1 MKNLKR
7 IAGLT
12 LAASLLGASAMAA
25 PVNQMAAHE
34 TAIGANT
41 KGAYVEHKVTG
52 KATVGYEYM
61 DRDEYN
67 NQDAAYLQYDII
79 GSEVK
84 AIGGYRWNLPG
95 DKSNAFIGAAVSTP
109 KVFGFDAYDNYFY
122 GDKSEEDEF
131 NYAWLQHIHNNPH
144 HWQYWVLIN
153 DDDGT
158 IGLDIPYNYIIE
170 MILDWWSFSWKTGN
184 LYEIFNWYN
193 EHKKTM
199 ILNETTKIIVESIL
213 NDMREILD
221 NQKK

>member
-1 MKNLKR
+1 MKNMSQEYDMYIRGHVNNLGLGLKWFEKNYPKALSG
-7 IAGLT
+7 IE
-12 LAASLLGASAMAA
+12 
-25 PVNQMAAHE
+25 NQIKQQILDHDDSKWSE
-34 TAIGANT
+34 
-41 KGAYVEHKVTG
+41 E
-52 KATVGYEYM
+52 EY
-61 DRDEYN
+61 
-67 NQDAAYLQYDII
+67 
-79 GSEVK
+79 
-84 AIGGYRWNLPG
+84 
-95 DKSNAFIGAAVSTP
+95 
-109 KVFGFDAYDNYFY
+109 DAYDNYFY
-122 GDKSEEDEF
+122 GDKSKEDEF
-131 NYAWLQHIHNNPH
+131 NYAWLHHIHNNPH

-193 EHKKTM
+193 EYKKTM

>member
-1 MKNLKR
+1 MSLAYDLYLEQHRGNVAKGFKWIQENLPD
-7 IAGLT
+7 
-12 LAASLLGASAMAA
+12 LLIPINGVS
-25 PVNQMAAHE
+25 
-34 TAIGANT
+34 
-41 KGAYVEHKVTG
+41 YEHQICYCHDLSKDN
-52 KATVGYEYM
+52 EE
-61 DRDEYN
+61 EYN
-67 NQDAAYLQYDII
+67 
-79 GSEVK
+79 
-84 AIGGYRWNLPG
+84 
-95 DKSNAFIGAAVSTP
+95 
-109 KVFGFDAYDNYFY
+109 AYDAYFY
-122 GDKSEEDEF
+122 GGNRSYQVVKDF
-131 NYAWLQHIHNNPH
+131 NYAWLHHIHNNPH

-199 ILNETTKIIVESIL
+199 ILNETTKTIVESIL

>member
-1 MKNLKR
+1 MGAKYNEYISEHIDNVKKAYFWLKD
-7 IAGLT
+7 
-12 LAASLLGASAMAA
+12 
-25 PVNQMAAHE
+25 H
-34 TAIGANT
+34 AIIDFKEDEADFLKQLNIHDLS
-41 KGAYVEHKVTG
+41 KYSEE
-52 KATVGYEYM
+52 EY
-61 DRDEYN
+61 
-67 NQDAAYLQYDII
+67 
-79 GSEVK
+79 
-84 AIGGYRWNLPG
+84 
-95 DKSNAFIGAAVSTP
+95 
-109 KVFGFDAYDNYFY
+109 DAYDNYFY
-122 GDKSEEDEF
+122 GDKSKEDEF
-131 NYAWLQHIHNNPH
+131 NYAWLHHIHNNPH